1 MHAIR
6 LPTSAE
12 LSRPTIPEN
21 DSGKSFVIVYSYEQA
36 MFLSIIQSVL
46 KKYNELPTDELSDVP
61 LNNAEKSTLLL
72 YLLV

>member
-46 KKYNELPTDELSDVP
+46 KKI
-61 LNNAEKSTLLL
+61 
-72 YLLV
+72 